1 MTTSHKWPPN
11 QNPDWFLC
19 QSNNAISETSHK
31 ATTSRMRPPKP
42 DITYG
47 RFTDLNCLDNRT
59 FPPTFES
66 VDCCES
72 AVFCGVW
79 SALVNPLGKQLKKN
93 LSRITMMAQEHV
105 KYPFAS
111 HIIHCTCTCSSH
123 YTHTKHN
130 QNKQTTLITIAKTS
144 LKISTT
150 NLYDW
155 VSLKGHLK
163 GLTDLTWVSF
173 IQCHCTLL
181 TQFLQHNKN
190 IHTCRYKFI
199 LYLAL

>member
-1 MTTSHKWPPN
+1 
-11 QNPDWFLC
+11 
-19 QSNNAISETSHK
+19 
-31 ATTSRMRPPKP
+31 MRPPKP

-111 HIIHCTCTCSSH
+111 HSIHVHVHVAHIIHTPRQS
-123 YTHTKHN
+123 
-130 QNKQTTLITIAKTS
+130 KQTNHIYYNSKDFT
-144 LKISTT
+144 
-150 NLYDW
+150 
-155 VSLKGHLK
+155 
-163 GLTDLTWVSF
+163 
-173 IQCHCTLL
+173 
-181 TQFLQHNKN
+181 
-190 IHTCRYKFI
+190 
-199 LYLAL
+199 